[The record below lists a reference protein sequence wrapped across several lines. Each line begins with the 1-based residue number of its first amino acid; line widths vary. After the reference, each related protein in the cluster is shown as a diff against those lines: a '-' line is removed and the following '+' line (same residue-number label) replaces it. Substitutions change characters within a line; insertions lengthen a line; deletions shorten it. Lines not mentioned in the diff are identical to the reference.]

1 MDKKKKQQIQSDNS
15 RKMFATLKN
24 KIKEET
30 GEDVSTSRQ
39 STNNNNNN
47 INNYRLRSRRVSI
60 NSNFADDVG
69 GGGSGGIYI
78 EVK

>member
-1 MDKKKKQQIQSDNS
+1 
-15 RKMFATLKN
+15 MFATLKN

-39 STNNNNNN
+39 STNNNNNNN